1 MGGTEKIADLKSIR
15 SPKSNGSSYRTGRKI
30 DTLQGS
36 KFGDSIENSTID
48 NTMAAQEKLK
58 RILNFKDFRGFKKI
72 ENIKDRYKI
81 GRVLGEGS
89 FG

>member
-1 MGGTEKIADLKSIR
+1 MNGTDKVDLMGIK
-15 SPKSNGSSYRTGRKI
+15 SPKSNDSYRTNKKI